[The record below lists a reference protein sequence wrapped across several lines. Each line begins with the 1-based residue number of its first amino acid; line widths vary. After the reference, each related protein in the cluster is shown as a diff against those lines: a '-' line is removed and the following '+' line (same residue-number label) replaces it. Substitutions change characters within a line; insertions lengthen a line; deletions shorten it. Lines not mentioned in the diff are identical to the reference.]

1 MHITKHFSFQA
12 RPNQHIPII
21 AYAIEAVPIC
31 RNTTKKH
38 KLKITYNHDTCNKPK
53 QSRLLTVLMNFEPNQ
68 AKL

>member
-31 RNTTKKH
+31 RNTTKK
-38 KLKITYNHDTCNKPK
+38 IN
-53 QSRLLTVLMNFEPNQ
+53 
-68 AKL
+68 